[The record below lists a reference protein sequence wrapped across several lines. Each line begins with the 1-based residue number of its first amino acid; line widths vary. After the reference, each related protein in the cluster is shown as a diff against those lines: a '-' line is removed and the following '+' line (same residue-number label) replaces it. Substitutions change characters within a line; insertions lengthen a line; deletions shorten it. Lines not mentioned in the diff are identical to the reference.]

1 MREVGDENDR
11 HRHHGN
17 QWLGENLEG
26 EIHRD
31 KSNRDTRQGRE
42 QRSARGH
49 PAHAFGDESGED
61 FNDAVEKTSDEPYF
75 PRPDRIFGFLHDRQH
90 DKKHVSKQAHG
101 VDAVRKRGDILTPRF
116 ARQAARLPGIE
127 KVAEQDRDRRA
138 GKNPAEDILVRQM
151 NQLAAKT
158 DDKNELNQIIDHQTE
173 KAVEIFAHE
182 PGWIEGSLGHE
193 RNSPDKFPANV
204 AVAGLTCQIAV
215 MPRIQRSESI
225 IYTP

>member
-1 MREVGDENDR
+1 MMPLRK
-11 HRHHGN
+11 
-17 QWLGENLEG
+17 Q
-26 EIHRD
+26 
-31 KSNRDTRQGRE
+31 
-42 QRSARGH
+42 A
-49 PAHAFGDESGED
+49 
-61 FNDAVEKTSDEPYF
+61 TSPIF

-182 PGWIEGSLGHE
+182 PGRGKSSRWHSLE
-193 RNSPDKFPANV
+193 SLPLSFARLSPRLRF
-204 AVAGLTCQIAV
+204 AVK
-215 MPRIQRSESI
+215 
-225 IYTP
+225 